1 MRAQSFTVVIFSV
14 VFLFGCASQSG
25 EFSYRESS
33 FAGLLGSTKHQ
44 SRRSWV
50 LSGHASILVAPFPA
64 SHLTDNQR
72 KRLQDSLVNE
82 LGKGFYHVAG
92 ASKGSLLEAQQ
103 GQYHY
108 LLVPTLT
115 DSFDGLTGLPELL
128 DNPEPALIGP
138 DSLSLKLA
146 LYNVPVSAL
155 IDVTLVD
162 VQSALITL
170 DDQSPTSLASGAFEM
185 YARRLNAIPHP

>member
-1 MRAQSFTVVIFSV
+1 MRAQSFSV
-14 VFLFGCASQSG
+14 VFLSCVFLLGCASQSG

-33 FAGLLGSTKHQ
+33 LAGLLGSTKHQ

-50 LSGHASILVAPFPA
+50 LSGHASILVAPFPV
-64 SHLTDNQR
+64 SHLTDRER
-72 KRLQDSLVNE
+72 KRLQDSLVGE
-82 LGKGFYHVAG
+82 LGKGFLHVAG
-92 ASKGSLLEAQQ
+92 ANKGSLQEAQQ

-115 DSFDGLTGLPELL
+115 DAFEGLTGLPELL

-138 DSLSLKLA
+138 DSLSVKLA
-146 LYNVPVSAL
+146 LYNVPMSTL

-162 VQSALITL
+162 VQGALITL
-170 DDQSPTSLASGAFEM
+170 DDQSSMHLASNAFEM